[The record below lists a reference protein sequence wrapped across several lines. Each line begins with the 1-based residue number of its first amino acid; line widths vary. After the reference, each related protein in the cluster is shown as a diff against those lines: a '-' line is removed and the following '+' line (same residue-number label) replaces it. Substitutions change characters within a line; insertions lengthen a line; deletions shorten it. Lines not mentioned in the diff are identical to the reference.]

1 MSKIK
6 DLKGQ
11 RFGKLTVIDR
21 YENTK
26 SGRVRWL
33 CKCDCGNTVVRAS
46 DSLKWGDTFSC
57 GCNKKY
63 NEELTGKTYNRLTVV
78 EFAERRKGKIYLK
91 CKCSCGNETIV
102 EKYSLVHGNTK
113 SCGCLISE
121 SSHNTHF
128 EDLSGMR
135 YGKLLVLS
143 REKSKNK
150 KTMWK
155 CICECGNTSVVGA
168 IDLKRGSTKSCG
180 CLKFESRNST
190 HGLSK
195 TRLHSIWSGMKERCY
210 RKNSPAYKWYG
221 ERGITIYQE
230 WIDDFMNFYNWAM
243 DNGYEDGLS
252 IDRINVNENYEPSN
266 CRWIPLEEQ
275 ALNTRTT
282 KFLTYKGE
290 TKTVSEWCEITGIK
304 KTTMLN
310 RMRLGFTAEECI
322 EMPIHAK
329 REYYKNK

>member
-1 MSKIK
+1 M
-6 DLKGQ
+6 
-11 RFGKLTVIDR
+11 
-21 YENTK
+21 
-26 SGRVRWL
+26 
-33 CKCDCGNTVVRAS
+33 VVRTS
-46 DSLKWGDTFSC
+46 DSLKQGDTFSC
-57 GCNKKY
+57 GCNKKSK
-63 NEELTGKTYNRLTVV
+63 EDLTGKTYNRLTVIERV
-78 EFAERRKGKIYLK
+78 EYRKGKIYLK
-91 CKCSCGNETIV
+91 CKCNCGNETIV
-102 EKYSLVHGNTK
+102 EKYNLIHGHIK
-113 SCGCLISE
+113 SCGCLIPE
-121 SSHNTHF
+121 SSRNTHF
-128 EDLSGMR
+128 EDLSGKR
-135 YGKLLVLS
+135 YGKLLVIS
-143 REKSKNK
+143 REESKNK
-150 KTMWK
+150 NTRWK
-155 CICECGNTSVVGA
+155 CLCDCGKISIVA
-168 IDLKRGSTKSCG
+168 ASQLKRGTTKSCG

-230 WIDDFMNFYNWAM
+230 WLDDFMNFYNWAM

-252 IDRINVNENYEPSN
+252 IDRINVNGNYEPSN

-310 RMRLGFTAEECI
+310 RIRLGFTPEECI
-322 EMPIHAK
+322 EILIHVK
-329 REYYKNK
+329 REYYNK